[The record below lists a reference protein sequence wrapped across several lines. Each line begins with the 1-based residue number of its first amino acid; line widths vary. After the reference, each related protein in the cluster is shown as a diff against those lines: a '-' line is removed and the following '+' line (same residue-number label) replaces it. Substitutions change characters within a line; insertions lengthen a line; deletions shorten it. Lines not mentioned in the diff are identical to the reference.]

1 MDPIDP
7 ARYVRGKAGNLV
19 PVHFLSVRDIFLHMR
34 TSLPSIVI
42 WAFVVLYAS
51 LIFTW
56 SSYSKP
62 PLVPKWDI
70 PNIDKLYH
78 ACEYAGLAWLLIRA
92 LQRTFPARPARQLI
106 LWGVLLTV
114 GYGLTDELHQAFV
127 PERTMS
133 LYDALADAVGASMA
147 GWVWEKISHHW
158 WRLIDSGGRS

>member
-1 MDPIDP
+1 
-7 ARYVRGKAGNLV
+7 
-19 PVHFLSVRDIFLHMR
+19 MR
-34 TSLPSIVI
+34 TSLPLTVT

-62 PLVPKWDI
+62 PLVPQWDI
-70 PNIDKLYH
+70 PYIDKLYH

-92 LQRTFPARPARQLI
+92 LQRTFSARPTRQLI
-106 LWGVLLTV
+106 LWGVLLTI

-127 PERTMS
+127 PERSMS

-147 GWVWEKISHHW
+147 GLVWAKISYHW
-158 WRLIDSGGRS
+158 MRSIE